1 MNKYLIGA
9 LVAILSFGILFYVIE
24 NDKSMTEVVIGFILF
39 ILPTIFISSFKSNEA
54 AFILVLS
61 LCFYFYLGIYKGE
74 YYDTLYG
81 LALALVIGVPI
92 SSLRVEKYELFDQK
106 EYKSSVE
113 ERVREK
119 ARQKDYKSSVEER
132 ARENARKRDW
142 IFF

>member
-1 MNKYLIGA
+1 
-9 LVAILSFGILFYVIE
+9 
-24 NDKSMTEVVIGFILF
+24 MTEVVIGFILF

-119 ARQKDYKSSVEER
+119 ARQKEYKSSVEER